1 MDINHYVIQ
10 DVSSVDT
17 ADQKL
22 LYTHHVDLETRLQIT
37 HHWTFYCTNHRSMV
51 FLHKAQLC

>member
-22 LYTHHVDLETRLQIT
+22 LYTHHTNMETPSNNTSLNILL
-37 HHWTFYCTNHRSMV
+37 HRS
-51 FLHKAQLC
+51 QI